1 MSSTNRTVRVLLVV
15 QAILIAVVVG
25 LLAGI
30 LATVIGVVLAQ
41 AFISGAVAFGT
52 TVPLVLAIQRAII
65 GAECSPGL
73 NPRG

>member
-30 LATVIGVVLAQ
+30 LAAVISVVLAQ

-52 TVPLVLAIQRAII
+52 TAVPLVLAIQRAVI
-65 GAECSPGL
+65 G
-73 NPRG
+73 